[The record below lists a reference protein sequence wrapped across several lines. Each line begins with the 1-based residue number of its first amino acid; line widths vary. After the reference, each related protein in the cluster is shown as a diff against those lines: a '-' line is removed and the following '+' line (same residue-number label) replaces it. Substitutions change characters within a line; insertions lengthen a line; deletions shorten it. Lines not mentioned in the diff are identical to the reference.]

1 MNKVLIIQT
10 AFIGDVILA
19 TPLIETIKVNYPN
32 CQIDFLIKKGNE
44 ELVNNHPL
52 ISNVFLFDKTQK
64 SHSLLDN
71 IRKIRREKYDFVFN
85 LQRFVSSGLIAGFS
99 AGKKIIGFKKNPMSF
114 LFDKRFE
121 HQISNGQHE
130 VDRNLSLIQ
139 AQCKLL
145 IRRPK
150 LYPNKADFEK
160 VDELAETPF
169 ICIAP
174 ASVWKTKQAPIE
186 KWIEIIRHAAFQYRI
201 YLVGASSDYALC
213 EEIIQKS
220 QCIELDNLCGKL
232 KLMETAALF
241 SKAQHVFVN
250 DSGPL
255 HIASAMNTPVTALF
269 CSTSPKFGFGP
280 LSDKNEVIEV
290 MNLACRP
297 CGLHGKIT
305 CPKGHFDCGNKLDV
319 SKISL

>member
-186 KWIEIIRHAAFQYRI
+186 KWIEIIRHAASEYRI

>member
-150 LYPNKADFEK
+150 LYPSKADFAK

-186 KWIEIIRHAAFQYRI
+186 KWIEIIRHAASEYRI

>member
-44 ELVNNHPL
+44 DLVSNHPL

-64 SHSLLDN
+64 LNSLFDN
-71 IRKIRREKYDFVFN
+71 IRKIRIEKYDFVFN
-85 LQRFVSSGLIAGFS
+85 LQRFLSSGLIAVFS

-139 AQCKLL
+139 VQCKLL
-145 IRRPK
+145 TRRPK
-150 LYPNKADFEK
+150 LYPNKADFAK
-160 VDELAETPF
+160 VNVLAETPF

-186 KWIEIIRHAAFQYRI
+186 KWIEIIRHAATQYRI
-201 YLVGASSDYALC
+201 YLVGASSDYDLC

-280 LSDKNEVIEV
+280 LSDKNDVIEV

-297 CGLHGKIT
+297 CGLHGKNT
-305 CPKGHFDCGNKLDV
+305 CPKGHFDCGNNLDI

>member
-52 ISNVFLFDKTQK
+52 ITNVFLFDKTEK

-130 VDRNLSLIQ
+130 VDRNLSVIQ

-186 KWIEIIRHAAFQYRI
+186 KWIEIIRHAASEYRI

>member
-19 TPLIETIKVNYPN
+19 TPLIESIKVNYPN

-150 LYPNKADFEK
+150 LYPNKADFAK
-160 VDELAETPF
+160 VDELAKTPF

-186 KWIEIIRHAAFQYRI
+186 KWIEIIRHAASEYRI

>member
-130 VDRNLSLIQ
+130 VDRNLSVIQ

-186 KWIEIIRHAAFQYRI
+186 KWIEIIRHAASEYRI

-220 QCIELDNLCGKL
+220 QCIELNNLCGKL

-297 CGLHGKIT
+297 CGLHGKNT

>member
-186 KWIEIIRHAAFQYRI
+186 KWIEIIRHAASEYRI
-201 YLVGASSDYALC
+201 YLVGASSDYASC

-220 QCIELDNLCGKL
+220 QCIELNNLCGKL